1 MQGTFTDAGILCH
14 VARPVAHLGGDL
26 FYQALLEA
34 MSDIVAVLFLV
45 ILQILREVADTERD
59 RFVCFRCA
67 RFSVN
72 FSLVLQCGLFSPIN
86 HPMTMST
93 TLATPLLL
101 LFADAYTAPALLSQF
116 SGAGRAHGGFVVP
129 ARPRQ
134 FLRGTAVLSS
144 SPPVLPAHDPGHD
157 FWF

>member
-45 ILQILREVADTERD
+45 ILQIPREVADTERD

-67 RFSVN
+67 RFSVK
-72 FSLVLQCGLFSPIN
+72 FSLVLHCGLFAPIN
-86 HPMTMST
+86 QPMTMST

-116 SGAGRAHGGFVVP
+116 SGLVELMVA
-129 ARPRQ
+129 
-134 FLRGTAVLSS
+134 LSCRLALDS
-144 SPPVLPAHDPGHD
+144 FCVAQQYFPPPPVLPAHDPGHD